1 MAGTITHSWNGTI
14 LTITSDSGTTAMDL
28 KGEKGDTGAR
38 GVRGLPGKA
47 GGGARIEDGVIS
59 DETTWSSSGI
69 VDRFAEL
76 MGTNANP
83 AVLDNPYPNYPLQIT
98 TTFEPKQEG
107 SGNPYPAGGGK
118 NLLPD
123 INISS
128 GGFTSSGNGVF
139 KCATSGNTNITISTF
154 LFKAGITYTISATTV
169 SGTGYKPCIIVR
181 NPTGSITGQK
191 TNYGETGNP
200 LTFSFDADTNWNII
214 LQTDTGNGLT
224 TVNDSWAIQLEV
236 GSAATE
242 YAPYDNIRPI
252 SGWTGAELTRCG
264 KNLLG
269 GFAGKTQN
277 GLTFTINADGSVSV
291 NGTSTAQTE
300 LSAPIYLP
308 AGNYYLSGCPAGGTG
323 SNVSG
328 GYAQYCYINGSAYKF
343 DTGSGIHLNIAYA
356 QKIYVNIVIRAD
368 TTINKTFYPQIET
381 GYVKTEYEPYR
392 GDTYSADFGQT
403 VYGGTLDWNT
413 GVMTVDKAFVE
424 YDGSADENWLTQT
437 TATDGYRRFRIV
449 PGNAEPNTDS
459 ANVAY
464 AVSNMYKAVSPN
476 GTYSK
481 TTGVCV
487 NQNELMIY
495 DASRATLTLDEWKAW
510 LSEHPVQIAYKLAT
524 PQTIQLTPQEIKAIK
539 GINTL
544 YSNAQE
550 LTVIGRVDTMY
561 QLSKLAERVAA
572 LEAR

>member
-14 LTITSDSGTTAMDL
+14 LSITSDSGTTAMDL

-38 GVRGLPGKA
+38 GVRGLPGKV

-69 VDRFAEL
+69 IDRFAEL

-139 KCATSGNTNITISTF
+139 KYVSNNNTTISTF
-154 LFKAGITYTISATTV
+154 LFKAGITYTISATAV

-181 NPTGSITGQK
+181 NPTGDKTGQK
-191 TNYGETGNP
+191 TNYGTTSNP
-200 LTFSFDADTNWNII
+200 LTFSFDTDTNFDII
-214 LQTDTGNGLT
+214 LQAETGNGLT

-236 GSAATE
+236 GTAATE
-242 YAPYDNIRPI
+242 YAPYANIRPI
-252 SGWTGAELTRCG
+252 SGFDSMKITRCS
-264 KNLLG
+264 KNILPNNSS
-269 GFAGKTQN
+269 TQTTN
-277 GLTFTINADGSVSV
+277 GITFTVNGDGSITA
-291 NGTSTAQTE
+291 NGTATAHTYFVVGKPT
-300 LSAPIYLP
+300 LA
-308 AGNYYLSGCPAGGTG
+308 AGSYIINGCPANGSNSKYFMYADYSGGKSDYGSGGTFTLAETKE
-323 SNVSG
+323 VI
-328 GYAQYCYINGSAYKF
+328 ATIAVR
-343 DTGSGIHLNIAYA
+343 SGITVSNL
-356 QKIYVNIVIRAD
+356 
-368 TTINKTFYPQIET
+368 TFYPMIRLASIT
-381 GYVKTEYEPYR
+381 DATYEPYK
-392 GDTYSADFGQT
+392 GDTYTADFGQT

-413 GVMTVDKAFVE
+413 GVLTVDRALYTF
-424 YDGSADENWLTQT
+424 DGSEGVTSGGWNNPYSYVLWGFLPDVANCGMSEVAD
-437 TATDGYRRFRIV
+437 AYCSHYIV
-449 PGNAEPNTDS
+449 RS
-459 ANVAY
+459 VANVITNAI
-464 AVSNMYKAVSPN
+464 A
-476 GTYSK
+476 GF
-481 TTGVCV
+481 G
-487 NQNELMIY
+487 IY
-495 DASRATLTLDEWKAW
+495 DSGHLIFSSPTHTTVDAFKSYLAAQYAAGT
-510 LSEHPVQIAYKLAT
+510 PVQVCYKLAT
-524 PQTIQLTPQEIKAIK
+524 PTTVQLTPQEIKAIK